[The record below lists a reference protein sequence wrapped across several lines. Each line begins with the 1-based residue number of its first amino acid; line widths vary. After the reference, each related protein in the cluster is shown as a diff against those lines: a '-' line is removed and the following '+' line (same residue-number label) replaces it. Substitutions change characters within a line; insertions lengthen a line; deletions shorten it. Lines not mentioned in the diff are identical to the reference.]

1 MLRSMI
7 VGLDGTE
14 YSHSAMELGIQWSA
28 RLDAMVVGLGVVDP
42 AEVRKPEMV
51 PLGAGYYKEHGDEVR
66 MHQTHRRVQG
76 YLEQFS
82 LRCAAAEVTAKVLE
96 EEGAPVDVILRE
108 AQRYDLILMGQR
120 TQFHDP
126 TREGSDDTL
135 KRVIRSAP
143 RPVVVVPRQLTTGK
157 ITLVA
162 FDGGVP
168 TARALLAFQAS
179 GLANFGELHVLTV
192 NDDHEAAARVAG
204 RAVDF
209 LAQHDILARTHIA
222 SPVAGGVGATIL
234 QFAEKLQ
241 AGLTVIGA
249 YGQSTLKEFFFG
261 SVTRTLLEESKTPLF
276 VFH

>member
-14 YSHSAMELGIQWSA
+14 YSQSATELGIQWSA
-28 RLDAMVVGLGVVDP
+28 RLDAMIVGLGVIDP

-51 PLGAGYYKEHGDEVR
+51 PMGAGYYKQHSDEVR
-66 MHQTHRRVQG
+66 MHQTHRRVET

-126 TREGSDDTL
+126 SREGSDDTL
-135 KRVIRSAP
+135 KRVIRNAP
-143 RPVVVVPRQLTTGK
+143 RPVVVVPRQLTSGK

-162 FDGGVP
+162 FDGSLP
-168 TARALLAFQAS
+168 AARALLAFQAS
-179 GLANFGELHVLTV
+179 GLANFGEVHVLTV
-192 NDDHEAAARVAG
+192 SEDHESAARVAG

-209 LAQHDILARTHIA
+209 LSQHDILAQTHIA
-222 SPVAGGVGATIL
+222 SPAAGGVSATVL
-234 QFAEKLQ
+234 QYASDLQ
-241 AGLTVIGA
+241 AGLTVMGA
-249 YGQSTLKEFFFG
+249 YGQSTLKDFFFG
-261 SVTRTLLEESKTPLF
+261 SMTRTLLEKSEVPLF